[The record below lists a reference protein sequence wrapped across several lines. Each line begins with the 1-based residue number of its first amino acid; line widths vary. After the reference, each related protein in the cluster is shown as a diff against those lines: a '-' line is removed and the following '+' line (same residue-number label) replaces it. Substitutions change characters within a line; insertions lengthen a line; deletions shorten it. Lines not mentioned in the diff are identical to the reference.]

1 MSVRATQQGHVQ
13 RAGQHQVRHVRAPAR
28 DEPRI
33 LLPQEPPADQAL
45 THGEDYGR
53 TKPSK
58 CGNVSGACDRIPT
71 TVEALVR
78 RITMR
83 RRTFLKG
90 FAATATAAL
99 AGPLIV
105 TDRTIAQTRT
115 IYVNTWGGSWT
126 AAEEAAFFKP
136 FTEQTGIRV
145 RTVAPVSYAK
155 LKAQVQSGN
164 YEWDITAITQADLL
178 RAEREGL
185 VEPVD
190 WTVVKKDKLFPNAVY
205 ANGLAYCALGTNL
218 AYRKDK
224 FPQGGP
230 KSWADFWDVKK
241 FPGSRSMLNNAVRTV
256 QFALV
261 ADGVPVD
268 KVFPLDVDRAFRKL
282 DQIKPHIKV
291 WWTQGNQSQ
300 QLLRDGEA
308 ELSGAALHPQSAVRG
323 ARRNATAWLLIAP
336 SCLALVLLFVVP
348 IAYVLLLSV
357 TDPRLSLAHYQR
369 IFTVPVY
376 TRVMVNTFVISV
388 IVTALCL
395 VIGYPFAYVMA
406 RRAGWVSTLLL
417 TVVAMSFWTGFL
429 VRTYAWLV
437 ILGSKGPVAAAYG
450 ALGLGKAP
458 QLLSSTFSSTLGM
471 THILLPYMI
480 LALYALMRKID
491 ASHLKAA
498 ASLGARP
505 AAAFREVFLPL
516 SLPGVVNGSLLVF
529 VTCLGFFVTPVLL
542 GTPRDMMISQLI
554 NQQIEELLAFGF
566 ASAVAVV
573 LLIAT
578 CAVLAIYNHY
588 AGLDRL
594 WG

>member
-1 MSVRATQQGHVQ
+1 
-13 RAGQHQVRHVRAPAR
+13 
-28 DEPRI
+28 
-33 LLPQEPPADQAL
+33 
-45 THGEDYGR
+45 
-53 TKPSK
+53 
-58 CGNVSGACDRIPT
+58 
-71 TVEALVR
+71 
-78 RITMR
+78 MR
-83 RRTFLKG
+83 RRAFLKG

-136 FTEQTGIRV
+136 FTDQTGIRV

-300 QLLRDGEA
+300 QLLRDGEVDLIVMWNARASELQQQGLPVELVWHGATITTTMWGVAKGSPNRKLAWEFLQFAVQPKPQADFANKLYYGPTNPEAFKYISPEVSRQLPTYPENVKVAIKPDTVA
-308 ELSGAALHPQSAVRG
+308 EADQ
-323 ARRNATAWLLIAP
+323 TAKIQERFTQWL
-336 SCLALVLLFVVP
+336 
-348 IAYVLLLSV
+348 
-357 TDPRLSLAHYQR
+357 
-369 IFTVPVY
+369 
-376 TRVMVNTFVISV
+376 
-388 IVTALCL
+388 
-395 VIGYPFAYVMA
+395 
-406 RRAGWVSTLLL
+406 
-417 TVVAMSFWTGFL
+417 
-429 VRTYAWLV
+429 
-437 ILGSKGPVAAAYG
+437 
-450 ALGLGKAP
+450 
-458 QLLSSTFSSTLGM
+458 
-471 THILLPYMI
+471 
-480 LALYALMRKID
+480 
-491 ASHLKAA
+491 AS
-498 ASLGARP
+498 
-505 AAAFREVFLPL
+505 
-516 SLPGVVNGSLLVF
+516 
-529 VTCLGFFVTPVLL
+529 
-542 GTPRDMMISQLI
+542 
-554 NQQIEELLAFGF
+554 
-566 ASAVAVV
+566 
-573 LLIAT
+573 
-578 CAVLAIYNHY
+578 
-588 AGLDRL
+588 
-594 WG
+594 

>member
-1 MSVRATQQGHVQ
+1 
-13 RAGQHQVRHVRAPAR
+13 
-28 DEPRI
+28 
-33 LLPQEPPADQAL
+33 
-45 THGEDYGR
+45 
-53 TKPSK
+53 
-58 CGNVSGACDRIPT
+58 
-71 TVEALVR
+71 
-78 RITMR
+78 MR

-99 AGPLIV
+99 AGPVIV

-136 FTEQTGIRV
+136 FTDQTGIRV

-300 QLLRDGEA
+300 QLLRDGEVDLIVMWNARASELQQQGLPVELVWHGATITTTMWGVAKGSPNRKLAWEFLQFAVQPKPQADFANKLYYGPTNPEAFKYISPEVSRQLPTYPENVKVAIKPDTVA
-308 ELSGAALHPQSAVRG
+308 EADQ
-323 ARRNATAWLLIAP
+323 TAKIQERFTQWL
-336 SCLALVLLFVVP
+336 
-348 IAYVLLLSV
+348 
-357 TDPRLSLAHYQR
+357 
-369 IFTVPVY
+369 
-376 TRVMVNTFVISV
+376 
-388 IVTALCL
+388 
-395 VIGYPFAYVMA
+395 
-406 RRAGWVSTLLL
+406 
-417 TVVAMSFWTGFL
+417 
-429 VRTYAWLV
+429 
-437 ILGSKGPVAAAYG
+437 
-450 ALGLGKAP
+450 
-458 QLLSSTFSSTLGM
+458 
-471 THILLPYMI
+471 
-480 LALYALMRKID
+480 
-491 ASHLKAA
+491 AS
-498 ASLGARP
+498 
-505 AAAFREVFLPL
+505 
-516 SLPGVVNGSLLVF
+516 
-529 VTCLGFFVTPVLL
+529 
-542 GTPRDMMISQLI
+542 
-554 NQQIEELLAFGF
+554 
-566 ASAVAVV
+566 
-573 LLIAT
+573 
-578 CAVLAIYNHY
+578 
-588 AGLDRL
+588 
-594 WG
+594 